1 MNTTRTHSIRTRL
14 LLIIS
19 LILILFFVFSSVSL
33 YLTTKQTALSTLKK
47 TAEQDALRIAK
58 TVDSD
63 AYQTFLTNP
72 TNDATYDQLRESLD
86 QLRKQNGLLY
96 VYTAKIDQ
104 DKVKLLIDGLPVA
117 DAAKIND
124 PATGAVA
131 SDMKEVLQGKTHA
144 TDVIDDPKYGKYISV
159 YVPLKSPTGDIIGI
173 LGTDIAAKDVE
184 NLTSAMLKQS
194 LPLFIGLLVGLL
206 AMTLGLLY
214 YILGRKL
221 KPLET
226 LQSVARMIAY
236 GKLSQA
242 DQTMQQLKIPAK
254 DEIYTLARS
263 IQQMNETLRL
273 MIVDIKRTTALVTD
287 TSQAIDAGTT
297 EVLDG
302 STQIA
307 ETMSE
312 IATGTESQ
320 THTTLALTDEMTGFS
335 SLVQKTTDD
344 SQHIEQT
351 VETMRVATRDG
362 QTQMKQSVIRMNTI
376 HTHVVEATEQV
387 RQLKQQSTDIQALVT
402 IIRDIAA
409 QTNLLALN
417 AAIEAARAGEQGK
430 GFAVVATEVKQ
441 LSTHVASSVNQ
452 IAAIV
457 QNITGNSTQMEVR
470 FAETLQETVSGQQEI
485 QATDGSFTQIAEQV
499 GTVAASAAGMRQQM
513 LDVARTEAQI
523 RNALTEIAA
532 VAEEHTAGNEEV
544 AAESEQ
550 MIATITGLHVL
561 VETLNETSTYLT
573 NQTEKFDLTS

>member
-1 MNTTRTHSIRTRL
+1 MDTTRTHSIRTRL

-19 LILILFFVFSSVSL
+19 LILILFFVFSSLSL
-33 YLTTKQTALSTLKK
+33 YLTTEQTALSTLKK
-47 TAEQDALRIAK
+47 TAEQDALRIARN
-58 TVDSD
+58 VDSE
-63 AYQTFLTNP
+63 AYQKFLTNP

-86 QLRKQNGLLY
+86 QLRQQNGLLY
-96 VYTAKIDQ
+96 AYTATIDDNQ
-104 DKVKLLIDGLPVA
+104 VKLLIDGLPVA

-124 PATGAVA
+124 PATGAVEA
-131 SDMKEVLQGKTHA
+131 DMREVLEGKTHS
-144 TDVIDDPKYGKYISV
+144 TDIIDDPKFGQYISV
-159 YVPLKSPTGDIIGI
+159 YVPLKSTTGDIIGI
-173 LGTDIAAKDVE
+173 LGVDIAAKDVE
-184 NLTSAMLKQS
+184 TLTTTLLKQT
-194 LPLFIGLLVGLL
+194 LPLFLGLLVLL
-206 AMTLGLLY
+206 LLLTLGSLY
-214 YILGRKL
+214 YILGQKL

-226 LQSVARMIAY
+226 LQSVARMIAD

-273 MIVDIKRTTALVTD
+273 MIVDIKRTTTLVTD
-287 TSQAIDAGTT
+287 TSHAIDAGTT

-320 THTTLALTDEMTGFS
+320 THTTLALTDEMAGFS

-344 SQHIEQT
+344 SQQIEQT

-362 QTQMKQSVIRMNTI
+362 QTQMKQSVSRMNTI

-441 LSTHVASSVNQ
+441 LSTHVASSVDQ

-513 LDVARTEAQI
+513 LDVARTEARI

-544 AAESEQ
+544 AAASEQ

>member
-1 MNTTRTHSIRTRL
+1 MDTTRTHSIRTRL

-33 YLTTKQTALSTLKK
+33 YLNTKQTALSTLKK

-58 TVDSD
+58 TIDTT

-72 TNDATYDQLRESLD
+72 TNDTNYDQLRESLD
-86 QLRKQNGLLY
+86 QLRQQNGLLY
-96 VYTAKIDQ
+96 AYTAKVEQ
-104 DKVKLLIDGLPVA
+104 NQVKLLIDGLPVA

-131 SDMKEVLQGKTHA
+131 SDMKEVLQGNTHS
-144 TDVIDDPKYGKYISV
+144 TDVIDDPKYGQYISV
-159 YVPLKSPTGDIIGI
+159 YVPIKSSTDDIIGI
-173 LGTDIAAKDVE
+173 LGVDIAAKDVDA
-184 NLTSAMLKQS
+184 LTTTLLKQS
-194 LPLFIGLLVGLL
+194 LPLFIGLLLVLL
-206 AMTLGLLY
+206 AGTLVSLY
-214 YILGRKL
+214 YLLGRKL

-226 LQSVARMIAY
+226 LQSVARMIAD

-242 DQTMQQLKIPAK
+242 DQTMQHLKIPAK

-344 SQHIEQT
+344 SQQIEQT

-387 RQLKQQSTDIQALVT
+387 RQLKQQSTDIQGLVT

-513 LDVARTEAQI
+513 LDVARTEARI

-544 AAESEQ
+544 AAASEQ

-561 VETLNETSTYLT
+561 VETLNETSAYLT
-573 NQTEKFDLTS
+573 DQTEKFELES

>member
-33 YLTTKQTALSTLKK
+33 YMTTKQTALSTLKK
-47 TAEQDALRIAK
+47 TAEQDAFRIAK
-58 TVDSD
+58 TIDTD
-63 AYQTFLTNP
+63 AYQKFLTNP

-104 DKVKLLIDGLPVA
+104 GKVKLLIDGLPLA

-131 SDMKEVLQGKTHA
+131 SDMKDVLKGQTHA
-144 TDVIDDPKYGKYISV
+144 TDMIDDPKYGQYISV
-159 YVPLKSPTGDIIGI
+159 YVPLKGAAGQVIGI
-173 LGTDIAAKDVE
+173 LGVDIAAKDVE
-184 NLTSAMLKQS
+184 TLTTSILKQS
-194 LPLFIGLLVGLL
+194 LPLFIGLLLILL
-206 AMTLGLLY
+206 ALTLGTLY

-226 LQSVARMIAY
+226 LQSVAQLIAD
-236 GKLSQA
+236 GKLDRAQ
-242 DQTMQQLKIPAK
+242 QTMHHLKIPAK

-263 IQQMNETLRL
+263 IEQMNTTLGS
-273 MIVDIKRTTALVTD
+273 MIVDIKRTTVLVTE
-287 TSQAIDAGTT
+287 TSLAIDAGTA

-312 IATGTESQ
+312 IAAGTENQ

-335 SLVQKTTDD
+335 ALVQKTADD
-344 SQHIEQT
+344 SRHIEQT
-351 VETMRVATRDG
+351 VETMRRATEEG
-362 QTQMKQSVIRMNTI
+362 QTQMKQSVVRMNTI
-376 HTHVVEATEQV
+376 HTHVAEAAAQV

-430 GFAVVATEVKQ
+430 GFAVVASEVKK
-441 LSTHVASSVNQ
+441 LSTHVASSVDQ
-452 IAAIV
+452 IASIV

-470 FAETLQETVSGQQEI
+470 FMETLEETATGQQEI
-485 QATDGSFTQIAEQV
+485 QATDGSFSDIAGQV
-499 GTVAASAAGMRQQM
+499 GTVARSAAGMRQQM
-513 LDVARTEAQI
+513 LDVARTEERI
-523 RNALTEIAA
+523 RSALTEIAA

-544 AAESEQ
+544 AAASEQ
-550 MIATITGLHVL
+550 MIATISGLHVL
-561 VETLNETSTYLT
+561 VETLNETSSYLT
-573 NQTEKFDLTS
+573 DQTEKFDLT

>member
-1 MNTTRTHSIRTRL
+1 MTETHTHSIRTRL
-14 LLIIS
+14 LLIVS
-19 LILILFFVFSSVSL
+19 SILILFFLFSSAAL
-33 YLTTKQTALSTLKK
+33 YYNTNQTAVSTLKK
-47 TAEQDALRIAK
+47 TAEQDAQRIAN
-58 TVDSD
+58 
-63 AYQTFLTNP
+63 TFDT
-72 TNDATYDQLRESLD
+72 ATYTDFLNNPRPSEDYEKLRKSLD
-86 QLRKQNGLLY
+86 TLRKQNGLLY
-96 VYTAKIDQ
+96 AYTATVDQ
-104 DKVKLLIDGLPVA
+104 NQVKLLIDGLPVA

-131 SDMKEVLQGKTHA
+131 SDMKEVLQGKTHT
-144 TDVIDDPKYGKYISV
+144 TDVIDDPKYGQYISV
-159 YVPLKSPTGDIIGI
+159 YVPLKSETGETIGI
-173 LGTDIAAKDVE
+173 LGVDIAAKDVE
-184 NLTSAMLKQS
+184 TLTTTLLKQT
-194 LPLFIGLLVGLL
+194 LPLFLGLLVLFLL
-206 AMTLGLLY
+206 LTLGSLY

-226 LQSVARMIAY
+226 LQSVAQMIAD

-263 IQQMNETLRL
+263 IQQMNQTLRL

-320 THTTLALTDEMTGFS
+320 THTTLALTDEMSGFS

-362 QTQMKQSVIRMNTI
+362 QTQMKQSVTRMNMI
-376 HTHVVEATEQV
+376 HSHVVEATEQV

-430 GFAVVATEVKQ
+430 GFAVVATEVKK
-441 LSTHVASSVNQ
+441 LSTHVASSVDQ

-485 QATDGSFTQIAEQV
+485 QATDGSFNQIAEQV
-499 GTVAASAAGMRQQM
+499 GTVASSAAGMRQQM
-513 LDVARTEAQI
+513 LDVARTEARI

-544 AAESEQ
+544 AAASEQ

-573 NQTEKFDLTS
+573 NQTEKFDLT

>member
-1 MNTTRTHSIRTRL
+1 MDTTRTHSIRTRL

-19 LILILFFVFSSVSL
+19 LILILFFVFSSLSL

-47 TAEQDALRIAK
+47 TAEQDALRIARN
-58 TVDSD
+58 VDSE
-63 AYQTFLTNP
+63 AYQKFLTNP

-86 QLRKQNGLLY
+86 QLRQQNGLLY
-96 VYTAKIDQ
+96 AYTATIDDNQ
-104 DKVKLLIDGLPVA
+104 VKLLIDGLPVA

-131 SDMKEVLQGKTHA
+131 ADMKEVLQGKTHS
-144 TDVIDDPKYGKYISV
+144 TDVIDDPKFGQYISV
-159 YVPLKSPTGDIIGI
+159 YVPLKSTTGDIIGI
-173 LGTDIAAKDVE
+173 LGVDIAAKDVE
-184 NLTSAMLKQS
+184 TLTTTLLKQT
-194 LPLFIGLLVGLL
+194 LPLFLGLLVLL
-206 AMTLGLLY
+206 LLLTLGSLY

-226 LQSVARMIAY
+226 LQSVARMIAD

-344 SQHIEQT
+344 SQQIEQT

-362 QTQMKQSVIRMNTI
+362 QTQMKQSVSRMNTI

-441 LSTHVASSVNQ
+441 LSTHVASSVDQ

-513 LDVARTEAQI
+513 LDVARTEARI

-544 AAESEQ
+544 AAASEQ

-573 NQTEKFDLTS
+573 NQTEKFDLT

>member
-1 MNTTRTHSIRTRL
+1 MTETHTHSIRTRL
-14 LLIIS
+14 LLIVS
-19 LILILFFVFSSVSL
+19 SILILFFLFSSAAL
-33 YLTTKQTALSTLKK
+33 YYNTNQTAVSTLKK

-63 AYQTFLTNP
+63 AYQKFLANP
-72 TNDATYDQLRESLD
+72 TNDTTYDQLRESLD

-96 VYTAKIDQ
+96 VYTAKVDQ
-104 DKVKLLIDGLPVA
+104 NQVKLLIDGLPVA

-131 SDMKEVLQGKTHA
+131 SDMKDVLRGETHA
-144 TDVIDDPKYGKYISV
+144 TDVIDDPKYGQYISV
-159 YVPLKSPTGDIIGI
+159 YVPLKSTTGETIGI
-173 LGTDIAAKDVE
+173 LGVDIAAKDVE
-184 NLTSAMLKQS
+184 TLTTTLLKQT
-194 LPLFIGLLVGLL
+194 LPLFLGLLVLL
-206 AMTLGLLY
+206 LLLTLGSLY

-226 LQSVARMIAY
+226 LQSVAQMIAD

-263 IQQMNETLRL
+263 IQQMNQTLRL

-320 THTTLALTDEMTGFS
+320 THTTLALTDEMSGFS

-362 QTQMKQSVIRMNTI
+362 QTQMKQSVTRMNII
-376 HTHVVEATEQV
+376 HSHVVEATEQV

-430 GFAVVATEVKQ
+430 GFAVVATEVKK
-441 LSTHVASSVNQ
+441 LSTHVASSVDQ

-499 GTVAASAAGMRQQM
+499 GTVASSAAGMRQQM
-513 LDVARTEAQI
+513 LDVARTEARI

-544 AAESEQ
+544 AAASEQ

-561 VETLNETSTYLT
+561 VETLNETSSYLT
-573 NQTEKFDLTS
+573 DQTEKFDLT

>member
-1 MNTTRTHSIRTRL
+1 MTETHTHSIRTRL
-14 LLIIS
+14 LLIVS
-19 LILILFFVFSSVSL
+19 SILILFFLFSSVAL
-33 YLTTKQTALSTLKK
+33 YYNTNQTAVSTLKK

-63 AYQTFLTNP
+63 AYQKLLANP
-72 TNDATYDQLRESLD
+72 TNDTTYDQLRESLD

-96 VYTAKIDQ
+96 VYTAKVDQ
-104 DKVKLLIDGLPVA
+104 NQVKLLIDGLPVA

-131 SDMKEVLQGKTHA
+131 SDMKDVLRGETHA

-184 NLTSAMLKQS
+184 NLTTAMLKQT
-194 LPLFIGLLVGLL
+194 LPLFMSLLVGLL
-206 AMTLGLLY
+206 AVTLLLLY

-226 LQSVARMIAY
+226 LQSVAKMIAD

-351 VETMRVATRDG
+351 VETMRLATRDG

-387 RQLKQQSTDIQALVT
+387 RQLKQQSTDIQGLVT

-441 LSTHVASSVNQ
+441 LSTHVASSVDQ

-513 LDVARTEAQI
+513 LDVARTEARI

-544 AAESEQ
+544 AAASEQ

-573 NQTEKFDLTS
+573 NQTEKFDLT

>member
-1 MNTTRTHSIRTRL
+1 MDTTRTHSIRTRL

-19 LILILFFVFSSVSL
+19 LIFILFFVFSSLSL

-47 TAEQDALRIAK
+47 TAEQDALRIARN
-58 TVDSD
+58 VDSE
-63 AYQTFLTNP
+63 AYQKFLTNP

-86 QLRKQNGLLY
+86 QLRQQNGLLY
-96 VYTAKIDQ
+96 AYTAIIDNNQ
-104 DKVKLLIDGLPVA
+104 VKVLVDGLPVA

-131 SDMKEVLQGKTHA
+131 SDMKEVLEGKTHS
-144 TDVIDDPKYGKYISV
+144 TDVIDDPKFGQYISV
-159 YVPLKSPTGDIIGI
+159 YVPLKSTTGDIIGI
-173 LGTDIAAKDVE
+173 LGVDIAAKDVE
-184 NLTSAMLKQS
+184 TLTTTLLKQT
-194 LPLFIGLLVGLL
+194 LPLFLGLLVLL
-206 AMTLGLLY
+206 LLLTLGSLY

-226 LQSVARMIAY
+226 LQSVARMIAD

-344 SQHIEQT
+344 SQQIEQT
-351 VETMRVATRDG
+351 VETMRLATRYG

-387 RQLKQQSTDIQALVT
+387 RQLKQQSTDIQGLVT

-441 LSTHVASSVNQ
+441 LSTHVASSVDQ

-457 QNITGNSTQMEVR
+457 QNITGNSMQMEVR

-485 QATDGSFTQIAEQV
+485 QATDGSFTQIAKQV

-513 LDVARTEAQI
+513 LDVARTEARI
-523 RNALTEIAA
+523 RNALTEIAS

-544 AAESEQ
+544 AAASEQ

-561 VETLNETSTYLT
+561 VETLNETSSYLT
-573 NQTEKFDLTS
+573 DQTEKFDLT

>member
-1 MNTTRTHSIRTRL
+1 MTETHTHSIRTRL
-14 LLIIS
+14 LLIVS
-19 LILILFFVFSSVSL
+19 SILILFFLFSSAAL
-33 YLTTKQTALSTLKK
+33 YYNTNQTAVSTLKK
-47 TAEQDALRIAK
+47 TAEQDAQRIAN
-58 TVDSD
+58 
-63 AYQTFLTNP
+63 TFDT
-72 TNDATYDQLRESLD
+72 ATYTDFLNNPRPSEDYEKLRKSLD
-86 QLRKQNGLLY
+86 TLRKQNGLLY
-96 VYTAKIDQ
+96 AYTAKVEQ
-104 DKVKLLIDGLPVA
+104 NQVKLLIDGLPVA

-131 SDMKEVLQGKTHA
+131 SDMKEVLKGKTHT
-144 TDVIDDPKYGKYISV
+144 TDVIDDPKYGQYISV
-159 YVPLKSPTGDIIGI
+159 YVPLKSETGDIIGI
-173 LGTDIAAKDVE
+173 LGVDIAAKDVE
-184 NLTSAMLKQS
+184 TLTTTLLKQT
-194 LPLFIGLLVGLL
+194 LPLFLGLLVLL
-206 AMTLGLLY
+206 LLLTLGSLY

-226 LQSVARMIAY
+226 LQSVAQMIAD

-263 IQQMNETLRL
+263 IQQMNQTLRL

-320 THTTLALTDEMTGFS
+320 THTTLALTDEMSSFS

-351 VETMRVATRDG
+351 VETMRLTTRDG

-387 RQLKQQSTDIQALVT
+387 RQLKQQSTDIQGLVT

-430 GFAVVATEVKQ
+430 GFAVVATEVKK
-441 LSTHVASSVNQ
+441 LSTHVASSVDQ

-470 FAETLQETVSGQQEI
+470 FAETLQETISGQQEI

-499 GTVAASAAGMRQQM
+499 GTVASSAAGMRQQM
-513 LDVARTEAQI
+513 LDVARTEARI

-544 AAESEQ
+544 AAASEQ

-573 NQTEKFDLTS
+573 NQTEKFDLT

>member
-1 MNTTRTHSIRTRL
+1 MDTTRTHSIRTRL

-19 LILILFFVFSSVSL
+19 LILILFFVFSSLSL
-33 YLTTKQTALSTLKK
+33 YFTTKQTALSTLKK
-47 TAEQDALRIAK
+47 TAEQDALRIARN
-58 TVDSD
+58 VDSE
-63 AYQTFLTNP
+63 AYQKFLTNP
-72 TNDATYDQLRESLD
+72 TNDTTYDQLRESLD
-86 QLRKQNGLLY
+86 QLRQQNGLLY
-96 VYTAKIDQ
+96 AYTATIDDNQ
-104 DKVKLLIDGLPVA
+104 VKLLIDGLPVA

-131 SDMKEVLQGKTHA
+131 SDMKEVLEGKTHS
-144 TDVIDDPKYGKYISV
+144 TDVIDDPKFGQYISV
-159 YVPLKSPTGDIIGI
+159 YVPLKSTTGDIIGI
-173 LGTDIAAKDVE
+173 LGVDIAAKDVE
-184 NLTSAMLKQS
+184 TLTTTLLKQT
-194 LPLFIGLLVGLL
+194 LPLFIGLLVLL
-206 AMTLGLLY
+206 LLLTLGSLY

-226 LQSVARMIAY
+226 LQSVARMIAD

-320 THTTLALTDEMTGFS
+320 THTTLALTDEMTSFS

-344 SQHIEQT
+344 SQYIEQT
-351 VETMRVATRDG
+351 VETMRLTTRDG

-430 GFAVVATEVKQ
+430 GFAVVATEVKK
-441 LSTHVASSVNQ
+441 LSTHVASSVDQ

-470 FAETLQETVSGQQEI
+470 FAETLQETISGQQEI

-499 GTVAASAAGMRQQM
+499 GTVASSAAGMRQQM
-513 LDVARTEAQI
+513 LDVARTEARI

-544 AAESEQ
+544 AAASEQ

>member
-1 MNTTRTHSIRTRL
+1 MDKTRTHSIRTRL

-19 LILILFFVFSSVSL
+19 LILILFFVFSSLSL

-47 TAEQDALRIAK
+47 TAEQDALRIARN
-58 TVDSD
+58 VDSE
-63 AYQTFLTNP
+63 AYQKFLTNP

-86 QLRKQNGLLY
+86 QLRQQNGLLY
-96 VYTAKIDQ
+96 AYTATIDDNQ
-104 DKVKLLIDGLPVA
+104 VKLLIDGLPVA

-131 SDMKEVLQGKTHA
+131 SDMKEVLEGKTHS
-144 TDVIDDPKYGKYISV
+144 TDVIDDPKFGQYISV
-159 YVPLKSPTGDIIGI
+159 YVPLKSTTGDIIGI
-173 LGTDIAAKDVE
+173 LGVDIAAKDVE
-184 NLTSAMLKQS
+184 TLTTTLLKQT
-194 LPLFIGLLVGLL
+194 LPLFLGLLVLL
-206 AMTLGLLY
+206 LLLTLGSLY

-226 LQSVARMIAY
+226 LQSVARMIAD

-307 ETMSE
+307 ETMSK

-344 SQHIEQT
+344 SQQIEQT

-362 QTQMKQSVIRMNTI
+362 QTQMKQSVSRMNTI

-441 LSTHVASSVNQ
+441 LSTHVASSVDQ

-513 LDVARTEAQI
+513 LDVARTEARI

-544 AAESEQ
+544 AAASEQ

-573 NQTEKFDLTS
+573 NQTEKFDLT

>member
-1 MNTTRTHSIRTRL
+1 MTETHTHSIRTRL
-14 LLIIS
+14 LLIVS
-19 LILILFFVFSSVSL
+19 SILILFFLFSSAAL
-33 YLTTKQTALSTLKK
+33 YYNTNQTAVSTLKK

-63 AYQTFLTNP
+63 AYQKFLANP
-72 TNDATYDQLRESLD
+72 TNDTTYDQLRESLD

-96 VYTAKIDQ
+96 VYTAKVDQ
-104 DKVKLLIDGLPVA
+104 NQVKLLIDGLPVA

-131 SDMKEVLQGKTHA
+131 SDMKDVLRGETHA
-144 TDVIDDPKYGKYISV
+144 TDVIDDPKYGQYISV
-159 YVPLKSPTGDIIGI
+159 YVPLKSTTGETIGI
-173 LGTDIAAKDVE
+173 LGVDIAAKDVE
-184 NLTSAMLKQS
+184 TLTTTLLKQT
-194 LPLFIGLLVGLL
+194 LPLFLGLLVVLL
-206 AMTLGLLY
+206 LLTLGSLY

-226 LQSVARMIAY
+226 LQSVAQMIAD

-263 IQQMNETLRL
+263 IQQMNQTLRL

-320 THTTLALTDEMTGFS
+320 THTTLALTDEMSGFS

-362 QTQMKQSVIRMNTI
+362 QTQMKQSVTRMNII
-376 HTHVVEATEQV
+376 HSHVVEATEQV

-430 GFAVVATEVKQ
+430 GFAVVATEVKK
-441 LSTHVASSVNQ
+441 LSTHVASSVDQ

-499 GTVAASAAGMRQQM
+499 GTVASSAAGMRQQM
-513 LDVARTEAQI
+513 LDVARTEARI

-544 AAESEQ
+544 AAASEQ

-561 VETLNETSTYLT
+561 VETLNETSSYLT
-573 NQTEKFDLTS
+573 DQTEKFDLT

>member
-1 MNTTRTHSIRTRL
+1 MDTTRTHSIRTRL

-19 LILILFFVFSSVSL
+19 LILILFFVFSSLSL

-47 TAEQDALRIAK
+47 TAEQDALRISRN
-58 TVDSD
+58 VDSE
-63 AYQTFLTNP
+63 AYQKFLTNP
-72 TNDATYDQLRESLD
+72 TNDTTYDQLRESLD
-86 QLRKQNGLLY
+86 QLRQQNGLLY
-96 VYTAKIDQ
+96 AYTATIDDNQ
-104 DKVKLLIDGLPVA
+104 VKLLIDGLPVA

-131 SDMKEVLQGKTHA
+131 ADMKEVLQGKTHS
-144 TDVIDDPKYGKYISV
+144 TDVIDDPKFGQYISV
-159 YVPLKSPTGDIIGI
+159 YVPLKSTTGDIIGI
-173 LGTDIAAKDVE
+173 LGVDIAAKDVE
-184 NLTSAMLKQS
+184 TLTTTLLKQT
-194 LPLFIGLLVGLL
+194 LPLFLGLLVLL
-206 AMTLGLLY
+206 LLLTLGSLY

-226 LQSVARMIAY
+226 LQSVARMIAD

-387 RQLKQQSTDIQALVT
+387 RQLKQQSTDIQGLVT

-441 LSTHVASSVNQ
+441 LSTHVASSVDQ

-513 LDVARTEAQI
+513 LDVARTEARI

-544 AAESEQ
+544 AAASEQ

>member
-1 MNTTRTHSIRTRL
+1 MDKTRTHSIRTRL

-19 LILILFFVFSSVSL
+19 LILILFFVFSSLSL

-47 TAEQDALRIAK
+47 TAEQDALRIARN
-58 TVDSD
+58 VDSE
-63 AYQTFLTNP
+63 AYQKFLTNP

-86 QLRKQNGLLY
+86 QLRQQNGLLY
-96 VYTAKIDQ
+96 AYTATIDDNQ
-104 DKVKLLIDGLPVA
+104 VKLLIDGLPVA

-131 SDMKEVLQGKTHA
+131 SDMKEVLEGKTHS
-144 TDVIDDPKYGKYISV
+144 TDVIDDPKFGQYISV
-159 YVPLKSPTGDIIGI
+159 YVPLKSTTGDIIGI
-173 LGTDIAAKDVE
+173 LGVDIAAKDVE
-184 NLTSAMLKQS
+184 TLTTTLLKQT
-194 LPLFIGLLVGLL
+194 LPLFLGLLVLL
-206 AMTLGLLY
+206 LLLTLGSLY

-226 LQSVARMIAY
+226 LQSVARMIAD

-242 DQTMQQLKIPAK
+242 DQTMQQLQIPAK

-344 SQHIEQT
+344 SQQIEQT

-387 RQLKQQSTDIQALVT
+387 RQLKQQSTDIQGLVT

-441 LSTHVASSVNQ
+441 LSTHVASSVDQ

-513 LDVARTEAQI
+513 LDVARTEARI

-544 AAESEQ
+544 AAASEQ

-573 NQTEKFDLTS
+573 NQTEKFNLT

>member
-1 MNTTRTHSIRTRL
+1 MTETHTHSIRTRL
-14 LLIIS
+14 LLIVS
-19 LILILFFVFSSVSL
+19 SILILFFLFSSAAL
-33 YLTTKQTALSTLKK
+33 YYNTNQTAVSTLKK
-47 TAEQDALRIAK
+47 TAEQDAQRIAN
-58 TVDSD
+58 
-63 AYQTFLTNP
+63 TFDT
-72 TNDATYDQLRESLD
+72 ATYTDFLNNPRPSEDYEKLRKSLD
-86 QLRKQNGLLY
+86 TLRKQNGLLY
-96 VYTAKIDQ
+96 AYTATVDQ
-104 DKVKLLIDGLPVA
+104 NQVKLLIDGLPVA

-131 SDMKEVLQGKTHA
+131 SDMKEVLQGKTHT
-144 TDVIDDPKYGKYISV
+144 TDVIDDPKYGQYISV
-159 YVPLKSPTGDIIGI
+159 YVPLKSETGETIGI
-173 LGTDIAAKDVE
+173 LGVDIAAKDVE
-184 NLTSAMLKQS
+184 TLTTTLLKQT
-194 LPLFIGLLVGLL
+194 LPLFLGLLVLFLL
-206 AMTLGLLY
+206 LTLGSLY

-226 LQSVARMIAY
+226 LQSVAQMIAD

-263 IQQMNETLRL
+263 IQQMNQTLRL

-320 THTTLALTDEMTGFS
+320 THTTLALTDEMSGFS

-362 QTQMKQSVIRMNTI
+362 QTQMKQSVTRMNMI
-376 HTHVVEATEQV
+376 HSHVVEATEQV

-430 GFAVVATEVKQ
+430 GFAVVATEVKK
-441 LSTHVASSVNQ
+441 LSTHVASSVDQ

-499 GTVAASAAGMRQQM
+499 GTVASSAAGMRQQM
-513 LDVARTEAQI
+513 LDVARTEARI

-544 AAESEQ
+544 AAASEQ

-573 NQTEKFDLTS
+573 NQTEKFDLT

>member
-1 MNTTRTHSIRTRL
+1 MTETHTHSIRTRL
-14 LLIIS
+14 LLIVS
-19 LILILFFVFSSVSL
+19 SILILFFLFSSAAL
-33 YLTTKQTALSTLKK
+33 YYNTNQTAVSTLKK
-47 TAEQDALRIAK
+47 TAEQDAQRIAN
-58 TVDSD
+58 
-63 AYQTFLTNP
+63 TFDT
-72 TNDATYDQLRESLD
+72 ATYTDFLNNPRPSEDYEKLRKSLD
-86 QLRKQNGLLY
+86 TLRKQNGLLY
-96 VYTAKIDQ
+96 AYTATVDQ
-104 DKVKLLIDGLPVA
+104 NQVKLLIDGLPVA

-131 SDMKEVLQGKTHA
+131 SDMKEVLQGKTHT
-144 TDVIDDPKYGKYISV
+144 TDVIDDPKYGQYISV
-159 YVPLKSPTGDIIGI
+159 YVPLKSETGETIGI
-173 LGTDIAAKDVE
+173 LGVDIAAKDVE
-184 NLTSAMLKQS
+184 TLTTTLLKQT
-194 LPLFIGLLVGLL
+194 LPLFLGLLVLL
-206 AMTLGLLY
+206 LLLTLGSLY

-226 LQSVARMIAY
+226 LQSVAQMIAD

-263 IQQMNETLRL
+263 IQQMNQTLRL

-320 THTTLALTDEMTGFS
+320 THTTLALTDEMSGFS

-362 QTQMKQSVIRMNTI
+362 QTQMKQSVTRMNMI
-376 HTHVVEATEQV
+376 HSHVVEATEQV

-430 GFAVVATEVKQ
+430 GFAVVATEVKK
-441 LSTHVASSVNQ
+441 LSTHVASSVDQ

-499 GTVAASAAGMRQQM
+499 GTVASSAAGMRQQM
-513 LDVARTEAQI
+513 LDVARTEARI

-544 AAESEQ
+544 AAASEQ

-561 VETLNETSTYLT
+561 VETLNETSSYLT
-573 NQTEKFDLTS
+573 DQTEKFDLT

>member
-33 YLTTKQTALSTLKK
+33 YMTTKQTALSTLKK
-47 TAEQDALRIAK
+47 TAEQDAFRIAK
-58 TVDSD
+58 TIDTD
-63 AYQTFLTNP
+63 AYQKFLTNP

-104 DKVKLLIDGLPVA
+104 GKVKLLIDGLPLA

-131 SDMKEVLQGKTHA
+131 SDMKDVLKGQTHS
-144 TDVIDDPKYGKYISV
+144 TDVIDDPKYGQYISV
-159 YVPLKSPTGDIIGI
+159 YVPLKGTAGEVIGI
-173 LGTDIAAKDVE
+173 LGVDIAAKDVE
-184 NLTSAMLKQS
+184 TLTTSILKQS
-194 LPLFIGLLVGLL
+194 LPLFIGLLLLLL
-206 AMTLGLLY
+206 ALTLGTLY

-226 LQSVARMIAY
+226 LQSVAQLIAD
-236 GKLSQA
+236 GKLDRAQ
-242 DQTMQQLKIPAK
+242 QTMHHLKIPAK

-263 IQQMNETLRL
+263 IEQMNTTLGS
-273 MIVDIKRTTALVTD
+273 MIVDIKRTTVLVTE
-287 TSQAIDAGTT
+287 TSLAIDAGTA

-312 IATGTESQ
+312 IAAGTENQ

-335 SLVQKTTDD
+335 ALVQKTADD
-344 SQHIEQT
+344 SRHIEQT
-351 VETMRVATRDG
+351 VETMRRATEEG
-362 QTQMKQSVIRMNTI
+362 QTQMKQSVVRMNTI
-376 HTHVVEATEQV
+376 HTHVAEATAQV

-430 GFAVVATEVKQ
+430 GFAVVASEVKK
-441 LSTHVASSVNQ
+441 LSTHVASSVDQ
-452 IAAIV
+452 IASIV

-470 FAETLQETVSGQQEI
+470 FMETLEETATGQQEI
-485 QATDGSFTQIAEQV
+485 QATDGSFSDIAGQV
-499 GTVAASAAGMRQQM
+499 GTVACSAAGMRQQM
-513 LDVARTEAQI
+513 LDVARTEERI
-523 RNALTEIAA
+523 RSALTEIAA

-544 AAESEQ
+544 AAASEQ
-550 MIATITGLHVL
+550 MIATISGLHVL
-561 VETLNETSTYLT
+561 VETLNETSSYLT
-573 NQTEKFDLTS
+573 DQTEKFDLT

>member
-104 DKVKLLIDGLPVA
+104 GKVKLLIDGLPIA

-131 SDMKEVLQGKTHA
+131 SDMKEVLRGKTYA

-159 YVPLKSPTGDIIGI
+159 YVPLKSSTGDIIGI

-184 NLTSAMLKQS
+184 NLTTAMLKQS

-226 LQSVARMIAY
+226 LQSVAKMIAD
-236 GKLSQA
+236 GKLDQA
-242 DQTMQQLKIPAK
+242 QQTMHHLKIPAK
-254 DEIYTLARS
+254 DEIYALARS
-263 IQQMNETLRL
+263 IQQMNETLRT
-273 MIVDIKRTTALVTD
+273 MIVDIKRTTVLVTE

-312 IATGTESQ
+312 IAIGTESQ
-320 THTTLALTDEMTGFS
+320 THTTLTLTDEMTGFS
-335 SLVQKTTDD
+335 RLVQKTAAD
-344 SQHIEQT
+344 SQDIEQT
-351 VETMRVATRDG
+351 VETMRSTTQDG
-362 QTQMKQSVIRMNTI
+362 QTQMKQSVVRMNTI
-376 HTHVVEATEQV
+376 HTHVAEATEQV
-387 RQLKQQSTDIQALVT
+387 RQLKQQSSDIQALVT

-430 GFAVVATEVKQ
+430 GFAVVATEVKK
-441 LSTHVASSVNQ
+441 LSTHVASSVDQ

-457 QNITGNSTQMEVR
+457 QNITGNSSQMEVR

-485 QATDGSFTQIAEQV
+485 QATDNSFSHIAAQV
-499 GTVAASAAGMRQQM
+499 GLVASSAAGMRQQM
-513 LDVARTEAQI
+513 LDVARTEARI
-523 RNALTEIAA
+523 SSALTEIAA

-544 AAESEQ
+544 AAASEQ

-561 VETLNETSTYLT
+561 VETLNETSAYLT
-573 NQTEKFDLTS
+573 GQTEKFELKS

>member
-1 MNTTRTHSIRTRL
+1 MDTTRTHSIRTRL

-33 YLTTKQTALSTLKK
+33 YLNTKQTALSTLKK

-58 TVDSD
+58 TVDSA

-72 TNDATYDQLRESLD
+72 TNDTNYDQLRESLD

-96 VYTAKIDQ
+96 AYTATVEQ
-104 DKVKLLIDGLPVA
+104 NQVKLLVDGLPVA

-131 SDMKEVLQGKTHA
+131 SDMKDVLQGKTHA

-159 YVPLKSPTGDIIGI
+159 YVPLKSSTGDIIGI
-173 LGTDIAAKDVE
+173 LGVDIAAKNVE
-184 NLTSAMLKQS
+184 NLTTAMLKQT
-194 LPLFIGLLVGLL
+194 LPLFIGLLLGLL
-206 AMTLGLLY
+206 ALTLGLLY

-226 LQSVARMIAY
+226 LQSVARMIAD

-335 SLVQKTTDD
+335 SLVQKTADD
-344 SQHIEQT
+344 SQEIEQT
-351 VETMRVATRDG
+351 VETMRLVTHDG
-362 QTQMKQSVIRMNTI
+362 QSQMKQSVTRMNTI

-430 GFAVVATEVKQ
+430 GFAVVATEVKK
-441 LSTHVASSVNQ
+441 LSTHVASSVDQ
-452 IAAIV
+452 IASIV
-457 QNITGNSTQMEVR
+457 QHITGNSTQMEVR
-470 FAETLQETVSGQQEI
+470 FAEALQETVSGQQEI

-513 LDVARTEAQI
+513 LDVARTEARI

-544 AAESEQ
+544 AAASEQ

-573 NQTEKFDLTS
+573 NQTEKFDLT

>member
-1 MNTTRTHSIRTRL
+1 MDTTRTHSIRTRL

-33 YLTTKQTALSTLKK
+33 YLNTKQTALSTLKK

-58 TVDSD
+58 TIDTN

-72 TNDATYDQLRESLD
+72 TNDTNYDQLRESLD
-86 QLRKQNGLLY
+86 QLRQQNGLLY
-96 VYTAKIDQ
+96 AYTAKVEQ
-104 DKVKLLIDGLPVA
+104 NQVKLLIDGLPVA

-131 SDMKEVLQGKTHA
+131 SDMKEVLQGNTHS
-144 TDVIDDPKYGKYISV
+144 TDVIDDPKYGQYISV
-159 YVPLKSPTGDIIGI
+159 YVPIKSSTDDIIGI
-173 LGTDIAAKDVE
+173 LGVDIAAKDVDA
-184 NLTSAMLKQS
+184 LTTTLLKQS
-194 LPLFIGLLVGLL
+194 LPLFIGLLLVLL
-206 AMTLGLLY
+206 AGTLVSLY
-214 YILGRKL
+214 YLLGRKL

-226 LQSVARMIAY
+226 LQSVARMIAD

-242 DQTMQQLKIPAK
+242 DQTMQHMKIPAK

-344 SQHIEQT
+344 SQQIEQT

-387 RQLKQQSTDIQALVT
+387 RQLKQQSTDIQGLVT

-513 LDVARTEAQI
+513 LDVARTEARI

-544 AAESEQ
+544 AAASEQ

-561 VETLNETSTYLT
+561 VETLNETSAYLT
-573 NQTEKFDLTS
+573 DQTEKFELES

>member
-1 MNTTRTHSIRTRL
+1 MTETHTHSIRTRL
-14 LLIIS
+14 LLIVS
-19 LILILFFVFSSVSL
+19 SILILFFLFSSAAL
-33 YLTTKQTALSTLKK
+33 YYNTNQTAVSTLKK
-47 TAEQDALRIAK
+47 TAEQDAQRIAN
-58 TVDSD
+58 
-63 AYQTFLTNP
+63 TFDT
-72 TNDATYDQLRESLD
+72 ATYTDFLNNPRPSEDYEKLRKSLD
-86 QLRKQNGLLY
+86 TLRKQNGLLY
-96 VYTAKIDQ
+96 AYTATVDQ
-104 DKVKLLIDGLPVA
+104 NQVKLLIDGLPVA

-131 SDMKEVLQGKTHA
+131 SDMKEVLQGKTHS
-144 TDVIDDPKYGKYISV
+144 TDVIDDPKFGQYISV
-159 YVPLKSPTGDIIGI
+159 YVPLKSTTGETIGI
-173 LGTDIAAKDVE
+173 LGVDIAAKDVE
-184 NLTSAMLKQS
+184 TLTTTLLKQT
-194 LPLFIGLLVGLL
+194 LPLFLGLLVLL
-206 AMTLGLLY
+206 LLLTLGSLY

-226 LQSVARMIAY
+226 LQSVAQMIAD

-263 IQQMNETLRL
+263 IQQMNQTLRL

-320 THTTLALTDEMTGFS
+320 THTTLALTDEMSGFS

-362 QTQMKQSVIRMNTI
+362 QTQMKQSVTRMNII
-376 HTHVVEATEQV
+376 HSHVVEATEQV

-430 GFAVVATEVKQ
+430 GFAVVATEVKK
-441 LSTHVASSVNQ
+441 LSTHVASSVDQ

-499 GTVAASAAGMRQQM
+499 GTVASSAAGMRQQM
-513 LDVARTEAQI
+513 LDVARTEARI

-544 AAESEQ
+544 AAASEQ

-561 VETLNETSTYLT
+561 VETLNETSSYLT
-573 NQTEKFDLTS
+573 DQTEKFDLT

>member
-1 MNTTRTHSIRTRL
+1 MTETHTHSIRTRL
-14 LLIIS
+14 LLIVS
-19 LILILFFVFSSVSL
+19 SILILFFLFSSAAL
-33 YLTTKQTALSTLKK
+33 YYNTNQTAVSTLKK

-63 AYQTFLTNP
+63 AYQKFLANP
-72 TNDATYDQLRESLD
+72 TNDTTYDQLRESLD

-96 VYTAKIDQ
+96 VYTAKVDQ
-104 DKVKLLIDGLPVA
+104 NQVKLLIDGLPVA

-131 SDMKEVLQGKTHA
+131 SDMKDVLRGETHA
-144 TDVIDDPKYGKYISV
+144 TDVIDDPKFGQYISV
-159 YVPLKSPTGDIIGI
+159 YVPLKSTTGETIGI
-173 LGTDIAAKDVE
+173 LGVDIAAKDVE
-184 NLTSAMLKQS
+184 TLTTTLLKQT
-194 LPLFIGLLVGLL
+194 LPLFLGLLVLL
-206 AMTLGLLY
+206 LLLTLGSLY

-226 LQSVARMIAY
+226 LQSVAQMIAA

-263 IQQMNETLRL
+263 IQQMNQTLRL

-320 THTTLALTDEMTGFS
+320 THTTLALTDEMSGFS

-362 QTQMKQSVIRMNTI
+362 QTQMKQSVTRMNII
-376 HTHVVEATEQV
+376 HSHVVEATEQV

-430 GFAVVATEVKQ
+430 GFAVVATEVKK
-441 LSTHVASSVNQ
+441 LSTHVASSVDQ

-499 GTVAASAAGMRQQM
+499 GTVASSAAGMRQQM
-513 LDVARTEAQI
+513 LDVARTEARI

-544 AAESEQ
+544 AAASEQ

-561 VETLNETSTYLT
+561 VETLNETSSYLT
-573 NQTEKFDLTS
+573 DQTEKFDLT

>member
-1 MNTTRTHSIRTRL
+1 MTETHTHSIRTRL
-14 LLIIS
+14 LLIVS
-19 LILILFFVFSSVSL
+19 SILILFFLFSSAAL
-33 YLTTKQTALSTLKK
+33 YYNTNQTAVSTLKK

-63 AYQTFLTNP
+63 AYQKFLANP
-72 TNDATYDQLRESLD
+72 TNDTTYDQLRESLD

-96 VYTAKIDQ
+96 VYTAKVDQ
-104 DKVKLLIDGLPVA
+104 NQVKLLIDGLPVA

-131 SDMKEVLQGKTHA
+131 SDMKDVLRGETHA
-144 TDVIDDPKYGKYISV
+144 TDVIDDPKYGQYISV
-159 YVPLKSPTGDIIGI
+159 YVPLKSTTGDIIGI
-173 LGTDIAAKDVE
+173 LGVDIAAKDVE
-184 NLTSAMLKQS
+184 TLKTTLLKQT
-194 LPLFIGLLVGLL
+194 LPLFLGLLVVLL
-206 AMTLGLLY
+206 LLTLGSLY

-226 LQSVARMIAY
+226 LQSVAQMIAD

-320 THTTLALTDEMTGFS
+320 THTTLALTDEMSGFS

-351 VETMRVATRDG
+351 VETMRLTTRDG
-362 QTQMKQSVIRMNTI
+362 QTQMKQSVSRMNTI

-441 LSTHVASSVNQ
+441 LSTHVASSVDQ

-499 GTVAASAAGMRQQM
+499 GTVASSAAGMRQQM
-513 LDVARTEAQI
+513 LDVARTEARI

-544 AAESEQ
+544 AAASEQ

-573 NQTEKFDLTS
+573 NQTEKFDLT

>member
-1 MNTTRTHSIRTRL
+1 MTETHTHSIRTRL
-14 LLIIS
+14 LLIVS
-19 LILILFFVFSSVSL
+19 SILILFFLFSSAAL
-33 YLTTKQTALSTLKK
+33 YYNTNQTAVSTLKK

-63 AYQTFLTNP
+63 AYQKFLANP
-72 TNDATYDQLRESLD
+72 TNDTTYDQLRESLD

-96 VYTAKIDQ
+96 VYTAKVDQ
-104 DKVKLLIDGLPVA
+104 NQVKLLIDGLPVA

-131 SDMKEVLQGKTHA
+131 SDMKDVLRGETHA
-144 TDVIDDPKYGKYISV
+144 TDVIDDPKFGQYISV
-159 YVPLKSPTGDIIGI
+159 YVPLKSTTGETIGI
-173 LGTDIAAKDVE
+173 LGVDIAAKDVE
-184 NLTSAMLKQS
+184 TLTTTLLKQT
-194 LPLFIGLLVGLL
+194 LPLFLGLLVLL
-206 AMTLGLLY
+206 LLLTLGSLY

-226 LQSVARMIAY
+226 LQSVAQMIAD

-263 IQQMNETLRL
+263 IQQMNQTLRL

-320 THTTLALTDEMTGFS
+320 THTTLALTDEMSGFS

-362 QTQMKQSVIRMNTI
+362 QTQMKQSVTRMNII
-376 HTHVVEATEQV
+376 HSHVVEATEQV

-430 GFAVVATEVKQ
+430 GFAVVATEVKK
-441 LSTHVASSVNQ
+441 LSTHVASSVDQ

-499 GTVAASAAGMRQQM
+499 GTVASSAAGMRQQM
-513 LDVARTEAQI
+513 LDVARTEARI

-544 AAESEQ
+544 AAASEQ

-561 VETLNETSTYLT
+561 VETLNETSSYLT
-573 NQTEKFDLTS
+573 DQTEKFDLT

>member
-1 MNTTRTHSIRTRL
+1 MDTTRTHSIRTRL

-47 TAEQDALRIAK
+47 TAEQDALRISAS
-58 TVDSD
+58 VDSA
-63 AYQTFLTNP
+63 AYQEFLKNP
-72 TNDATYDQLRESLD
+72 TNDAIYDELRESLD

-96 VYTAKIDQ
+96 AYTAKVDQ
-104 DKVKLLIDGLPVA
+104 NQVKLLIDGLPVA
-117 DAAKIND
+117 DAANIND
-124 PATGAVA
+124 PATGAAA
-131 SDMKEVLQGKTHA
+131 SDMKDVLRGETHS
-144 TDVIDDPKYGKYISV
+144 TDVIDDPKFGKYISV
-159 YVPLKSPTGDIIGI
+159 YVPLKSPTGNIIGI

-184 NLTSAMLKQS
+184 NLTTAMLKQT
-194 LPLFIGLLVGLL
+194 LPLFIGLLIGLL
-206 AMTLGLLY
+206 AVTLWLLY

-226 LQSVARMIAY
+226 LQSVAKMIAD
-236 GKLSQA
+236 GKLELA
-242 DQTMQQLKIPAK
+242 HQTMHRLTIPAK
-254 DEIYTLARS
+254 DEIYALARS

-273 MIVDIKRTTALVTD
+273 MIVDIKRTTVLVTE
-287 TSQAIDAGTT
+287 TSQAIDDGTT

-312 IATGTESQ
+312 IAMGTESQ

-335 SLVQKTTDD
+335 ALVQKTADD
-344 SQHIEQT
+344 SQDIEQT
-351 VETMRVATRDG
+351 VETMRSVSQEG
-362 QTQMKQSVIRMNTI
+362 QTQMKQSVVRMNTI
-376 HTHVVEATEQV
+376 HTHVAEATEQV
-387 RQLKQQSTDIQALVT
+387 RQLKQQSNDIQALVT

-430 GFAVVATEVKQ
+430 GFAVVATEVKK
-441 LSTHVASSVNQ
+441 LSTHVASSVDQ

-470 FAETLQETVSGQQEI
+470 FAETLQETRLGQQEI
-485 QATDGSFTQIAEQV
+485 QATDSSFSQIAGQV
-499 GTVAASAAGMRQQM
+499 GTVAASASDMRRQM
-513 LDVARTEAQI
+513 LDVARTEARI
-523 RNALTEIAA
+523 RSALTEIAA

-544 AAESEQ
+544 AAASEQ

-561 VETLNETSTYLT
+561 VETLNETSAYLT
-573 NQTEKFDLTS
+573 DQTEKFELES

>member
-1 MNTTRTHSIRTRL
+1 MTETHTHSIRTRL
-14 LLIIS
+14 LLIVS
-19 LILILFFVFSSVSL
+19 SILILFFLFSSAAL
-33 YLTTKQTALSTLKK
+33 YYNTNQTAVSTLKK

-63 AYQTFLTNP
+63 AYQKFLANP
-72 TNDATYDQLRESLD
+72 TNDTTYDQLRESLD

-96 VYTAKIDQ
+96 VYTAKVDQ
-104 DKVKLLIDGLPVA
+104 NQVKLLIDGLPVA

-131 SDMKEVLQGKTHA
+131 SDMKDVLRGETHA
-144 TDVIDDPKYGKYISV
+144 TDVIDDPKYGQYISV
-159 YVPLKSPTGDIIGI
+159 YVPLKSTTGDIIGI
-173 LGTDIAAKDVE
+173 LGVDIAAKDVE
-184 NLTSAMLKQS
+184 TLTTTLLKQT
-194 LPLFIGLLVGLL
+194 LPLFLGLLVVLL
-206 AMTLGLLY
+206 LLTLGSLY

-226 LQSVARMIAY
+226 LQSVAQMIAD

-320 THTTLALTDEMTGFS
+320 THTTLALTDEMSGFS

-351 VETMRVATRDG
+351 VETMRLTTRDG
-362 QTQMKQSVIRMNTI
+362 QTQMKQSVSRMNTI

-387 RQLKQQSTDIQALVT
+387 RQLKQQSADIQGLVT

-441 LSTHVASSVNQ
+441 LSTHVASSVDQ

-499 GTVAASAAGMRQQM
+499 GTVASSAAGMRQQM
-513 LDVARTEAQI
+513 LDVARTEARI
-523 RNALTEIAA
+523 HNALTEIAA

-544 AAESEQ
+544 AAASEQ

-561 VETLNETSTYLT
+561 VETLNETSSYLT
-573 NQTEKFDLTS
+573 DQTEKFDLT

>member
-1 MNTTRTHSIRTRL
+1 MDKTRTHSIRTRL

-19 LILILFFVFSSVSL
+19 LILILFFVFSSLSL

-47 TAEQDALRIAK
+47 TAEQDALRIARN
-58 TVDSD
+58 VDSE
-63 AYQTFLTNP
+63 AYQKFLTNP

-86 QLRKQNGLLY
+86 QLRQQNGLLY
-96 VYTAKIDQ
+96 AYTATIDDNQ
-104 DKVKLLIDGLPVA
+104 VKLLIDGLPVA

-131 SDMKEVLQGKTHA
+131 SDMKEVLEGKTHS
-144 TDVIDDPKYGKYISV
+144 TDVIDDPKFGQYISV
-159 YVPLKSPTGDIIGI
+159 YVPLKSTTGDIIGI
-173 LGTDIAAKDVE
+173 LGVDIAAKDVE
-184 NLTSAMLKQS
+184 TLTTTLLKQT
-194 LPLFIGLLVGLL
+194 LPLFLGLLVLL
-206 AMTLGLLY
+206 LLLTLGSLY

-226 LQSVARMIAY
+226 LQSVARMIAD

-344 SQHIEQT
+344 SQQIEQT
-351 VETMRVATRDG
+351 VETMRVATDKR
-362 QTQMKQSVIRMNTI
+362 R
-376 HTHVVEATEQV
+376 
-387 RQLKQQSTDIQALVT
+387 
-402 IIRDIAA
+402 
-409 QTNLLALN
+409 
-417 AAIEAARAGEQGK
+417 
-430 GFAVVATEVKQ
+430 
-441 LSTHVASSVNQ
+441 
-452 IAAIV
+452 
-457 QNITGNSTQMEVR
+457 
-470 FAETLQETVSGQQEI
+470 
-485 QATDGSFTQIAEQV
+485 
-499 GTVAASAAGMRQQM
+499 
-513 LDVARTEAQI
+513 
-523 RNALTEIAA
+523 
-532 VAEEHTAGNEEV
+532 
-544 AAESEQ
+544 
-550 MIATITGLHVL
+550 
-561 VETLNETSTYLT
+561 
-573 NQTEKFDLTS
+573 

>member
-1 MNTTRTHSIRTRL
+1 MTETHTHSIRTRL
-14 LLIIS
+14 LLIVS
-19 LILILFFVFSSVSL
+19 SILILFFLFSSAAL
-33 YLTTKQTALSTLKK
+33 YYNTNQTAVSTLKK

-63 AYQTFLTNP
+63 AYQKFLANP
-72 TNDATYDQLRESLD
+72 TNDTTYDQLRESLD

-96 VYTAKIDQ
+96 VYTAKVDQ
-104 DKVKLLIDGLPVA
+104 NQVKLLIDGLPVA

-131 SDMKEVLQGKTHA
+131 SDMKDVLRGETHA
-144 TDVIDDPKYGKYISV
+144 TDVIDDPKFGQYISV
-159 YVPLKSPTGDIIGI
+159 YVPLKSTTGETIGI
-173 LGTDIAAKDVE
+173 LGVDIAAKDVE
-184 NLTSAMLKQS
+184 TLTTTLLKQT
-194 LPLFIGLLVGLL
+194 LPLFLGLLVLL
-206 AMTLGLLY
+206 LLLTLGSLY

-226 LQSVARMIAY
+226 LQSVAQMIAA

-263 IQQMNETLRL
+263 IQQMNQTLRL

-320 THTTLALTDEMTGFS
+320 THTTLALTDEMSGFS

-362 QTQMKQSVIRMNTI
+362 QTQMKQSVTRMNII
-376 HTHVVEATEQV
+376 HSHVVEATEQV

-430 GFAVVATEVKQ
+430 GFAVVATEVKK
-441 LSTHVASSVNQ
+441 LSTHVASSVDQ

-499 GTVAASAAGMRQQM
+499 GTVASSAAGMRQQM
-513 LDVARTEAQI
+513 LDVARTEARI

-544 AAESEQ
+544 AAASEQ

-573 NQTEKFDLTS
+573 NQTEKFDLT

>member
-1 MNTTRTHSIRTRL
+1 MDKTRTHSIRTRL

-19 LILILFFVFSSVSL
+19 LILILFFVFSSLSL

-47 TAEQDALRIAK
+47 TAEQDALRIARN
-58 TVDSD
+58 VDSE
-63 AYQTFLTNP
+63 AYQKFLTNP

-86 QLRKQNGLLY
+86 QLRQQNGLLY
-96 VYTAKIDQ
+96 AYTATIDDNQ
-104 DKVKLLIDGLPVA
+104 VKLLIDGLPVA

-131 SDMKEVLQGKTHA
+131 SDMKEVLEGKTHS
-144 TDVIDDPKYGKYISV
+144 TDVIDDPKFGQYISV
-159 YVPLKSPTGDIIGI
+159 YVPLKSTTGDIIGI
-173 LGTDIAAKDVE
+173 LGVDIAAKDVE
-184 NLTSAMLKQS
+184 TLTTTLLKQT
-194 LPLFIGLLVGLL
+194 LPLFLGLLVLL
-206 AMTLGLLY
+206 LLLTLGSLY

-226 LQSVARMIAY
+226 LQSVAQMIAD

-387 RQLKQQSTDIQALVT
+387 RQLKQQSTDIQGLVT

-513 LDVARTEAQI
+513 LDVARTEARI

-544 AAESEQ
+544 AAASEQ

>member
-1 MNTTRTHSIRTRL
+1 MDKTRTHSIRTRL

-19 LILILFFVFSSVSL
+19 LILIIFFVFSSLSL

-47 TAEQDALRIAK
+47 TAEQDALRIARN
-58 TVDSD
+58 VDSE
-63 AYQTFLTNP
+63 AYQKFLTNP
-72 TNDATYDQLRESLD
+72 TNDATYEQLRESLN
-86 QLRKQNGLLY
+86 QLRQQNGLLY
-96 VYTAKIDQ
+96 AYTATVDQ
-104 DKVKLLIDGLPVA
+104 NQVKLLIDGLPVA

-131 SDMKEVLQGKTHA
+131 SDMKEVLQGKTHT
-144 TDVIDDPKYGKYISV
+144 TDVIDDPKYGQYISV
-159 YVPLKSPTGDIIGI
+159 YVPLKSTTGETIGI
-173 LGTDIAAKDVE
+173 LGVDIAAKDVE
-184 NLTSAMLKQS
+184 TLTTTLLKQT
-194 LPLFIGLLVGLL
+194 LPLFLGLLVVLL
-206 AMTLGLLY
+206 LLTLGSLY

-226 LQSVARMIAY
+226 LQSVAQMIAD

-351 VETMRVATRDG
+351 VETMRLATRDG
-362 QTQMKQSVIRMNTI
+362 QTQMKQSVSRMNTI
-376 HTHVVEATEQV
+376 HMHVVEATEQV

-430 GFAVVATEVKQ
+430 GFAVVATEVKK
-441 LSTHVASSVNQ
+441 LSTHVASSVDQ

-485 QATDGSFTQIAEQV
+485 QATEGSFTQIAEQV
-499 GTVAASAAGMRQQM
+499 GTVASSAAGMRQQM
-513 LDVARTEAQI
+513 LDVARTEARI

-544 AAESEQ
+544 AAASEQ

-561 VETLNETSTYLT
+561 VETLNETSSYLT
-573 NQTEKFDLTS
+573 DQTEKFDLT

>member
-1 MNTTRTHSIRTRL
+1 MDTTRTHSIRTRL

-19 LILILFFVFSSVSL
+19 LILILFFVFSSLSL

-47 TAEQDALRIAK
+47 TAEQDALRIARN
-58 TVDSD
+58 VDSE
-63 AYQTFLTNP
+63 AYQKFLTNP

-86 QLRKQNGLLY
+86 QLRQQNGLLY
-96 VYTAKIDQ
+96 AYTATIDDNQ
-104 DKVKLLIDGLPVA
+104 VKLLIDGLPVA

-124 PATGAVA
+124 PATGAVEA
-131 SDMKEVLQGKTHA
+131 DMREVLEGKTHS
-144 TDVIDDPKYGKYISV
+144 TDIIDDPKFGQYISV
-159 YVPLKSPTGDIIGI
+159 YVPLKSTTGDIIGI
-173 LGTDIAAKDVE
+173 LGVDIAAKDVE
-184 NLTSAMLKQS
+184 TLTTTLLKQT
-194 LPLFIGLLVGLL
+194 LPLFLGLLVLL
-206 AMTLGLLY
+206 LLLTLGSLY

-226 LQSVARMIAY
+226 LQSVARMIAD

-263 IQQMNETLRL
+263 IQQMNETLHL
-273 MIVDIKRTTALVTD
+273 MIVDIKRTTTLVTD
-287 TSQAIDAGTT
+287 TSHAIDAGTT

-320 THTTLALTDEMTGFS
+320 THTTLALTDEMAGFS

-344 SQHIEQT
+344 SQQIEQT

-362 QTQMKQSVIRMNTI
+362 QTQMKQSVSRMNTI

-441 LSTHVASSVNQ
+441 LSTHVASSVDQ

-513 LDVARTEAQI
+513 LDVARTEARI

-544 AAESEQ
+544 AAASEQ

>member
-1 MNTTRTHSIRTRL
+1 MDTTRTHSIRTRL

-58 TVDSD
+58 TVDSA
-63 AYQTFLTNP
+63 AYQDFLTNP

-86 QLRKQNGLLY
+86 QLRKQNGLMY
-96 VYTAKIDQ
+96 VYTAKLDQ
-104 DKVKLLIDGLPVA
+104 NEVKLMVDGLPVA
-117 DAAKIND
+117 EAASINE

-131 SDMKEVLQGKTHA
+131 SDMKDVLKGQTHS
-144 TDVIDDPKYGKYISV
+144 TDVIDDPKYGQYISV
-159 YVPLKSPTGDIIGI
+159 YVPLKGAAGEVIGI
-173 LGTDIAAKDVE
+173 LGVDIAAKEVE
-184 NLTSAMLKQS
+184 TLTTSILKQS
-194 LPLFIGLLVGLL
+194 LPLFIGLLLLLL
-206 AMTLGLLY
+206 ALTLGTLY

-226 LQSVARMIAY
+226 LQSVAKMIAD
-236 GKLSQA
+236 GKLEHA
-242 DQTMQQLKIPAK
+242 HQTMHRLTVPAK
-254 DEIYTLARS
+254 DEIYVLARS

-273 MIVDIKRTTALVTD
+273 MIVDIKRTTVLVTE

-335 SLVQKTTDD
+335 ALVQKTADD
-344 SQHIEQT
+344 SQDIEQT
-351 VETMRVATRDG
+351 VETMRNVSQEG
-362 QTQMKQSVIRMNTI
+362 QMQMKQSVVRMNTI
-376 HTHVVEATEQV
+376 HTHVAEATEQV
-387 RQLKQQSTDIQALVT
+387 RQLKQQSNDIQALVT

-430 GFAVVATEVKQ
+430 GFAVVATEVKK
-441 LSTHVASSVNQ
+441 LSTHVASSVDQ

-470 FAETLQETVSGQQEI
+470 FAETLQETRLGQQEI
-485 QATDGSFTQIAEQV
+485 QATDSSFSEIAGQV
-499 GTVAASAAGMRQQM
+499 ATVAASASDMRRQM
-513 LDVARTEAQI
+513 LDVARTEARI
-523 RNALTEIAA
+523 SSALTEIAA

-544 AAESEQ
+544 AAASEQ

-561 VETLNETSTYLT
+561 VETLNETSAYLT
-573 NQTEKFDLTS
+573 DQTENFELEP